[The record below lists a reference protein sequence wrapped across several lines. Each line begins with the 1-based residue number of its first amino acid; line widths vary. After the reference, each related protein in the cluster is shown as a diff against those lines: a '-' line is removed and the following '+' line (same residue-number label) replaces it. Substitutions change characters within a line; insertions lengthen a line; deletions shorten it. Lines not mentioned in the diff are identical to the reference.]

1 MGDPYDDYDR
11 YEAEQYRWEQKRPVC
26 AYCKQHILD
35 DHAYQ
40 FDGSDDIVCPDCL
53 EDYLKAHEDIMLD
66 LAVERAEEW
75 YEIMT
80 ENKEEQE

>member
-40 FDGSDDIVCPDCL
+40 FDGSDDIICPNCL
-53 EDYLKAHEDIMLD
+53 EDYLRLHNDLMLD
-66 LAVERAEEW
+66 LAIERAEEW
-75 YEIMT
+75 YEINP

>member
-40 FDGSDDIVCPDCL
+40 FDGSDDVVCPDCL
-53 EDYLKAHEDIMLD
+53 EDYLNEHHDLMLELAIERVEEHHE
-66 LAVERAEEW
+66 VFSW
-75 YEIMT
+75 H
-80 ENKEEQE
+80 QES